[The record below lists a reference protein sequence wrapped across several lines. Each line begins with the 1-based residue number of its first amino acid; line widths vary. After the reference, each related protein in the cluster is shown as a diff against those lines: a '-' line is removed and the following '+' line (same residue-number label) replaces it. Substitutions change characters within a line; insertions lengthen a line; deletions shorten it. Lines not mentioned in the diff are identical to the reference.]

1 MGRFIATT
9 MRWISLILVIS
20 PALVFGATFEE
31 KRNVVDSAGNEFKC
45 TYKLS
50 YNAKKVFNKAKSTA
64 TCTPKKSGEVVE
76 KTFDIKEIG
85 KSVTVKHKIKK
96 GKKAITSL
104 NVKDYVAPTTTPAP
118 APGAGM
124 THDCTCKMT
133 PDSQGN
139 FMTAVRSAVPTVVNR
154 QLFGGG
160 PLAGGLLPNLG
171 NLPGLPAP
179 VPAPVPAP
187 APGGLDLGSLLAGGA
202 AGGSKDL
209 VTNLAMQVAQQ
220 QINDFINNGGAED
233 AITNLVES
241 GQLEDMVM
249 NFVESGQAEQMIGQM
264 MENVDMEQMVGQ
276 AMENVNMEE
285 MMGEITES
293 LEQQMAENMENGEF
307 GPLGEMLQSMESLE
321 MNGGLEELMAN
332 MEENMQGGL
341 MGPEMLAQLGNMQLN
356 MKCSCTHVA

>member
-1 MGRFIATT
+1 MGIRFIVTT
-9 MRWISLILVIS
+9 MRWISFLLVIS
-20 PALVFGATFEE
+20 PALVFGAIFEE
-31 KRNVVDSAGNEFKC
+31 TRDVVDSAGKKFKC

-50 YNAKKVFNKAKSTA
+50 YTAKQVFNKKKSTA
-64 TCTPKKSGEVVE
+64 TCTPKKSGKVVE
-76 KTFDIKEIG
+76 ETFDIKEIG
-85 KSVTVKHKIKK
+85 KSVTVKHTIKK
-96 GKKAITSL
+96 GKKTITSL
-104 NVKDYVAPTTTPAP
+104 EVKDYVAPTTTSAP
-118 APGAGM
+118 AADM
-124 THDCTCKMT
+124 THDCACKMS

-139 FMTAVRSAVPTVVNR
+139 FMTAVRSAVPTVINR

-160 PLAGGLLPNLG
+160 ILSNLG
-171 NLPGLPAP
+171 NLPGLAP
-179 VPAPVPAP
+179 PVPAP

-202 AGGSKDL
+202 AGGSNDL

-241 GQLEDMVM
+241 GRLEDMVM

-264 MENVDMEQMVGQ
+264 MENVDMEEMVGQ

-285 MMGEITES
+285 MMGEITEN
-293 LEQQMAENMENGEF
+293 LEQQVAENMENGEF

-356 MKCSCTHVA
+356 MKCSCTHIA

>member
-9 MRWISLILVIS
+9 MRWISFLLVIS
-20 PALVFGATFEE
+20 PALVFGAIFEE
-31 KRNVVDSAGNEFKC
+31 TRDVVDSAGKKFKC
-45 TYKLS
+45 TYKLN
-50 YNAKKVFNKAKSTA
+50 YNAKKVFNKKKSTA
-64 TCTPKKSGEVVE
+64 ICTPNKSGKVVE
-76 KTFDIKEIG
+76 ETFDIKEIG
-85 KSVTVKHKIKK
+85 KSVTVKHTIKK
-96 GKKAITSL
+96 GKKTITSL
-104 NVKDYVAPTTTPAP
+104 VVKDYVAPTTTSAPAP
-118 APGAGM
+118 AADM
-124 THDCTCKMT
+124 THDCTCKMS

-160 PLAGGLLPNLG
+160 LLSNLG
-171 NLPGLPAP
+171 NLPGLAAPAP
-179 VPAPVPAP
+179 APAP

-202 AGGSKDL
+202 TGGSNDL

-264 MENVDMEQMVGQ
+264 MENVDME
-276 AMENVNMEE
+276 E
-285 MMGEITES
+285 MMGEIAES

-341 MGPEMLAQLGNMQLN
+341 IGPEMLAQLGNMQLN
-356 MKCSCTHVA
+356 MKCSCTHIA

>member
-1 MGRFIATT
+1 MGRFIETT
-9 MRWISLILVIS
+9 MRWISFLLVIS
-20 PALVFGATFEE
+20 PALVFGAIFEE
-31 KRNVVDSAGNEFKC
+31 TRDVVDSAGKKFKC
-45 TYKLS
+45 TYKLN
-50 YNAKKVFNKAKSTA
+50 YNAKKVFNKKKSTA
-64 TCTPKKSGEVVE
+64 ICTPNKSGKVVE
-76 KTFDIKEIG
+76 ETFDIKEIG
-85 KSVTVKHKIKK
+85 KSVTVKHTIKK
-96 GKKAITSL
+96 GKKTITSL
-104 NVKDYVAPTTTPAP
+104 EVKDYVAPTSTSAPAP
-118 APGAGM
+118 AADM
-124 THDCTCKMT
+124 THDCTCKMS

-154 QLFGGG
+154 QLFGGN
-160 PLAGGLLPNLG
+160 LGGGILSNLG
-171 NLPGLPAP
+171 NLPGLAPPAP
-179 VPAPVPAP
+179 APAP

-202 AGGSKDL
+202 TGGSNDL

-264 MENVDMEQMVGQ
+264 MENVDMEEMVGQ

-356 MKCSCTHVA
+356 MKCSCTHIA

>member
-9 MRWISLILVIS
+9 MRWISFLLVIS
-20 PALVFGATFEE
+20 PALVFGAIFEE
-31 KRNVVDSAGNEFKC
+31 TRDVFDSAGTKFKC
-45 TYKLS
+45 KYTLS
-50 YNAKKVFNKAKSTA
+50 YNAKKVFSKAKSTA
-64 TCTPKKSGEVVE
+64 TCTPKKSGKVVE
-76 KTFDIKEIG
+76 ETFDIKEIG
-85 KSVTVKHKIKK
+85 KSVTVKHTIKK
-96 GKKAITSL
+96 GKKTITSL
-104 NVKDYVAPTTTPAP
+104 VTKDYVAPTTTSAPAP
-118 APGAGM
+118 AADI

-154 QLFGGG
+154 QLFGGNIG
-160 PLAGGLLPNLG
+160 GGLLSNLG
-171 NLPGLPAP
+171 NLPRLAAPA
-179 VPAPVPAP
+179 PAP

-202 AGGSKDL
+202 TGGSNDL

-293 LEQQMAENMENGEF
+293 MENGEF

-321 MNGGLEELMAN
+321 MNEGLEELMAN

-356 MKCSCTHVA
+356 MKCSCTHIA

>member
-1 MGRFIATT
+1 MGIRFIVTT
-9 MRWISLILVIS
+9 MRWISFLLVIS
-20 PALVFGATFEE
+20 PALVFGAIFEE
-31 KRNVVDSAGNEFKC
+31 TRDVVDSAGKKFKC

-50 YNAKKVFNKAKSTA
+50 YTAKQVFNKKKSTA
-64 TCTPKKSGEVVE
+64 TCTPKKSGKVVE
-76 KTFDIKEIG
+76 ETFDIKEIG
-85 KSVTVKHKIKK
+85 KSVTVKHTIKK
-96 GKKAITSL
+96 GKKTITSL
-104 NVKDYVAPTTTPAP
+104 EVKDYVAPTTASAPAP
-118 APGAGM
+118 AADM
-124 THDCTCKMT
+124 THDCTCKMS

-139 FMTAVRSAVPTVVNR
+139 FMTAVRSAVPTVINR

-160 PLAGGLLPNLG
+160 ILSNLG
-171 NLPGLPAP
+171 NLPGLAP
-179 VPAPVPAP
+179 P

-202 AGGSKDL
+202 AGGSNDL

-264 MENVDMEQMVGQ
+264 MENVDMEEMVGQ

-356 MKCSCTHVA
+356 MKCSCTHIA

>member
-1 MGRFIATT
+1 MGIRFIATT
-9 MRWISLILVIS
+9 MRWISFILVIS

-31 KRNVVDSAGNEFKC
+31 TRDVVDSAGKKFKC

-64 TCTPKKSGEVVE
+64 TCTPKKSGKVVE
-76 KTFDIKEIG
+76 ETFDIKEIG
-85 KSVTVKHKIKK
+85 KSVTVKHTIKK
-96 GKKAITSL
+96 GKKTITSL
-104 NVKDYVAPTTTPAP
+104 DVKDYVAPTTTPAP
-118 APGAGM
+118 APGADM

-160 PLAGGLLPNLG
+160 PLAGGLLSNLG

-179 VPAPVPAP
+179 APAP

-202 AGGSKDL
+202 AGGSNDL

-249 NFVESGQAEQMIGQM
+249 EFVESGQAEQLIGQM
-264 MENVDMEQMVGQ
+264 MDNVDMEQMVAQ
-276 AMENVNMEE
+276 AMENVDMEE
-285 MMGEITES
+285 MMSQMTES

-307 GPLGEMLQSMESLE
+307 GPLGEMMQSLESLE

-356 MKCSCTHVA
+356 MKCSCTHIA

>member
-9 MRWISLILVIS
+9 MRWISFLLVIS
-20 PALVFGATFEE
+20 PALVFGAIFEE
-31 KRNVVDSAGNEFKC
+31 TRDVFDSAGTKFKC

-50 YNAKKVFNKAKSTA
+50 YNAKKVFNKKKSTA
-64 TCTPKKSGEVVE
+64 ICTPKKSGKVVE
-76 KTFDIKEIG
+76 ETFDIKEIG
-85 KSVTVKHKIKK
+85 KSVTVKHTIKK
-96 GKKAITSL
+96 GKKTISSL
-104 NVKDYVAPTTTPAP
+104 VVKDYVAPTTTSAPAP
-118 APGAGM
+118 AADM
-124 THDCTCKMT
+124 THDCTCKMS

-160 PLAGGLLPNLG
+160 ILSNLG
-171 NLPGLPAP
+171 NLPGLVPPAP
-179 VPAPVPAP
+179 APAP

-202 AGGSKDL
+202 AGGSNDL

-233 AITNLVES
+233 SITNLVES

-249 NFVESGQAEQMIGQM
+249 NFVESGQAEQMI
-264 MENVDMEQMVGQ
+264 GQ

-307 GPLGEMLQSMESLE
+307 GPLGEMLQSMESLD
-321 MNGGLEELMAN
+321 MNGGLEELMAS
-332 MEENMQGGL
+332 MENMQGGL
-341 MGPEMLAQLGNMQLN
+341 IGPEML
-356 MKCSCTHVA
+356 

>member
-1 MGRFIATT
+1 MGIRFIVTT
-9 MRWISLILVIS
+9 MRWISFLLVIS
-20 PALVFGATFEE
+20 PALVFGAIFEE
-31 KRNVVDSAGNEFKC
+31 TRDVVDSAGKKFKC

-50 YNAKKVFNKAKSTA
+50 YTAKQVFNKKKSTA
-64 TCTPKKSGEVVE
+64 TCTPKKSGKVVE
-76 KTFDIKEIG
+76 ETFDIKEIG
-85 KSVTVKHKIKK
+85 KSVTVKHTIKK
-96 GKKAITSL
+96 GKKTITSL
-104 NVKDYVAPTTTPAP
+104 EVKDYVAPTTTSAPAP
-118 APGAGM
+118 AADM
-124 THDCTCKMT
+124 THDCTCKMS

-139 FMTAVRSAVPTVVNR
+139 FMTAVRSAVPTVINR

-160 PLAGGLLPNLG
+160 ILSNLG
-171 NLPGLPAP
+171 NLPGLAP
-179 VPAPVPAP
+179 PVPAP

-202 AGGSKDL
+202 AGGSNDL

-264 MENVDMEQMVGQ
+264 MENVD
-276 AMENVNMEE
+276 MEE

-356 MKCSCTHVA
+356 MKCSCTHIA

>member
-1 MGRFIATT
+1 MGRFIVTT
-9 MRWISLILVIS
+9 MRWISFLLVIS
-20 PALVFGATFEE
+20 PALVFGAIFEE
-31 KRNVVDSAGNEFKC
+31 TRDVVDSAGKKFKC

-50 YNAKKVFNKAKSTA
+50 YTAKQVFNKKKSTA
-64 TCTPKKSGEVVE
+64 TCTPKKPGKVVE
-76 KTFDIKEIG
+76 ETFDIKEIG
-85 KSVTVKHKIKK
+85 KSVTVKHTIKK
-96 GKKAITSL
+96 GKKTITSL
-104 NVKDYVAPTTTPAP
+104 EVKDYVAPTTTSAPAP
-118 APGAGM
+118 AADM
-124 THDCTCKMT
+124 THDCTCKMS

-139 FMTAVRSAVPTVVNR
+139 FMTAVRSAVPTVINR

-160 PLAGGLLPNLG
+160 ILSNLG
-171 NLPGLPAP
+171 NLPGLAP
-179 VPAPVPAP
+179 PVPAP

-202 AGGSKDL
+202 AGGSNDL

-220 QINDFINNGGAED
+220 QINVFINNGGAED
-233 AITNLVES
+233 AITILVES

-264 MENVDMEQMVGQ
+264 MENVDMEEMVGQ

-356 MKCSCTHVA
+356 MKCSCTHIA

>member
-9 MRWISLILVIS
+9 MRWISFLLVIS
-20 PALVFGATFEE
+20 PALVFGAIFEE
-31 KRNVVDSAGNEFKC
+31 TRDVVDSAGKKFKC

-50 YNAKKVFNKAKSTA
+50 YTAKQVFNKKKSTA
-64 TCTPKKSGEVVE
+64 TCTPKKSGKVVE
-76 KTFDIKEIG
+76 ETFDIKEIG
-85 KSVTVKHKIKK
+85 KSVTVKHTIKK
-96 GKKAITSL
+96 GKKTITSL
-104 NVKDYVAPTTTPAP
+104 EVKDYVAPTTTSAPAP
-118 APGAGM
+118 AADM
-124 THDCTCKMT
+124 THDCTCKMS

-139 FMTAVRSAVPTVVNR
+139 FMTAVRSAVPTVINR

-160 PLAGGLLPNLG
+160 ILSNLG
-171 NLPGLPAP
+171 NLPGLAP
-179 VPAPVPAP
+179 PVPAP

-202 AGGSKDL
+202 AGGSNDL

-249 NFVESGQAEQMIGQM
+249 NFVESGQAGQM
-264 MENVDMEQMVGQ
+264 MENVDMEEMVGQ

-356 MKCSCTHVA
+356 MKCSCTHIA